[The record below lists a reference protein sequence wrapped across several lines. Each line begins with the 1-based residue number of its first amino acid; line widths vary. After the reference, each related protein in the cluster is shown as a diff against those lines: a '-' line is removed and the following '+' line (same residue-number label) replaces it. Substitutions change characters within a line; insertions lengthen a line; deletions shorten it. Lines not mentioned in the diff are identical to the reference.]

1 MENKTKR
8 KLLFEEINKIDK
20 TINWWEKNE
29 IQITNFKNERSD
41 ITTDATDILKDNMEI
56 LSLLC
61 IYNLDDNV
69 NGKFLQR
76 HKLLKFTKERVDLN
90 SSISIK
96 EM

>member
-1 MENKTKR
+1 MR
-8 KLLFEEINKIDK
+8 KKWDTNNQFQE
-20 TINWWEKNE
+20 WEKWYHY
-29 IQITNFKNERSD
+29 RCYRY
-41 ITTDATDILKDNMEI
+41 LKDNMEI